1 MESTQDLILS
11 FLGKNLCV
19 KPPEMRLKV
28 LHFVAKSH
36 LMTDSLKMLIA
47 VGSRQDERKGTYRE
61 TSLGKV

>member
-19 KPPEMRLKV
+19 KPPEVRLTV
-28 LHFVAKSH
+28 LHLVAKSH
-36 LMTDSLKMLIA
+36 PLSDSPKMLIA

-61 TSLGKV
+61 TSLGRV